1 MKVPKRILI
10 VDDEPLAVAAL
21 ERTFQM
27 AGYDVRTA
35 TNAKSAL
42 GHCEEHAVDLVIIDF
57 VMPTMN
63 GIELLGRIRRIRPL
77 VRSVVVS
84 GKIDKDA
91 NEAELSDELRSSVE
105 ADCYVH
111 KPVANEKLLQIVGDL
126 LANPRTDQEWKDV
139 AKAVVAGRKT
149 TVKAA
154 KDVSK
159 KLKQRIKRK
168 K

>member
-1 MKVPKRILI
+1 MKMPNRILI

-27 AGYDVRTA
+27 AGYNVQTASNARTA
-35 TNAKSAL
+35 LA
-42 GHCEEHAVDLVIIDF
+42 HCEEHPVDLVILDF
-57 VMPTMN
+57 VMPTMD
-63 GIELLGRIRRIRPL
+63 GLELLSRIRRIRPL

-91 NEAELSDELRSSVE
+91 NEAELSNELRSSVE

-111 KPVANEKLLQIVGDL
+111 KPVANEKLLQIVGEL
-126 LANPRTDQEWKDV
+126 LANARTDQEWKEV
-139 AKAVVAGRKT
+139 AKAVVAGKKS
-149 TVKAA
+149 TVKIA
-154 KDVSK
+154 KTASK